1 MQRRHFLKASALTA
15 GALTLFNNRS
25 LAALLAD
32 PTYNFKPLRK
42 NMGIFTERGGTI
54 AWLSNKDGIVVVDAE
69 FPDTAPHVIAE
80 LQKQSQQ
87 PFTWLINTHHHGD
100 HTGGN
105 IAFKGLVKN
114 VAAHENSLK
123 NQQTVARKPKPD
135 GTNNEASQ
143 LYPDTTFSK
152 EWKMKA
158 GDESIHAY
166 YWGPGHT
173 NGDAMIHFEN
183 ANIVHT
189 GDLVFNRRYPVVDP
203 SAGASIKNWSVTLQM
218 AQKQFNNDTLF
229 VFGHAFDPEKVT
241 GNMEDIKAMQNY
253 MDRLADFVQAQIKAG
268 KTKDEVAAATAIPG
282 VTDWQGTGIKASLN
296 AAYDELSKG

>member
-1 MQRRHFLKASALTA
+1 MQRRHFLKSTALTA
-15 GALTLFNNRS
+15 GALTLLGNRS
-25 LAALLAD
+25 LASIFAD
-32 PTYNFKPLRK
+32 PYSFKPLRK

-80 LQKQSQQ
+80 LQKQSSA
-87 PFTWLINTHHHGD
+87 PFNWLINTHHHGD

-123 NQQTVARKPKPD
+123 NQQTVARRTKPD

-203 SAGASIKNWSVTLQM
+203 SAGASIKNWSVTLQQ
-218 AQKQFNNDTLF
+218 AQKQFNKDTLF

-241 GNMEDIKAMQNY
+241 GNMDDIKAMQNY
-253 MDRLADFVQAQIKAG
+253 MDRLVDFVQAQIKAG
-268 KTKDEVAAATAIPG
+268 KTKDEVAAATSIPG
-282 VTDWQGTGIKASLN
+282 VNDWQGTGIKASLN
-296 AAYDELSKG
+296 AAFDELSKG

>member
-1 MQRRHFLKASALTA
+1 MQRRQFLKNTALTA
-15 GALTLFNNRS
+15 GALSVLGSRS
-25 LAALLAD
+25 FASLIKD
-32 PTYNFKPLRK
+32 PTYNFKPLRN

-80 LQKQSQQ
+80 LQKQSDK
-87 PFTWLINTHHHGD
+87 PFNWLINTHHHGD

-114 VAAHENSLK
+114 VAAHENSLI
-123 NQQTVARKPKPD
+123 NQTNVAKKANTED
-135 GTNNEASQ
+135 KQ

-158 GDESIHAY
+158 GDERIHAY

-189 GDLVFNRRYPVVDP
+189 GDLVFNRRYPVIDP
-203 SAGASIKNWSVTLQM
+203 SAGASVRNWAVTLEQ
-218 AQKQFNNDTLF
+218 AQKQFDKNTLF

-241 GNMEDIKAMQNY
+241 GNMDDIKAMQNY
-253 MDRLADFVQAQIKAG
+253 MEKLVVFVQAGIKDG
-268 KTKDEVAAATAIPG
+268 KTKDEILTATSIPG
-282 VTDWQGTGIKASLN
+282 VTDWQGTGIKTSLN
-296 AAYDELSKG
+296 VTYDELMKG